1 MFIAGLFAIAIAIA
15 ILIASY
21 NTAVSCFF
29 CGFLLTFGFVLCAV
43 DYYTLYNKLHD
54 IDDKIKNMEDNN
66 NADE

>member
-21 NTAVSCFF
+21 NTDVSCFV

-54 IDDKIKNMEDNN
+54 IDDKIKNMEGNKK
-66 NADE
+66 

>member
-1 MFIAGLFAIAIAIA
+1 MFIAGLFAIAISV
-15 ILIASY
+15 LIVSY

-29 CGFLLTFGFVLCAV
+29 CEFLLTFGFVLCSV

-54 IDDKIKNMEDNN
+54 IDDKIKNMEDKN

>member
-1 MFIAGLFAIAIAIA
+1 MFIAGLFAIAIA

-29 CGFLLTFGFVLCAV
+29 CGFLLTFGFVLCSV

-54 IDDKIKNMEDNN
+54 IDDKIKNMEGNKK
-66 NADE
+66 

>member
-1 MFIAGLFAIAIAIA
+1 MFIAGLFAIAIA

-29 CGFLLTFGFVLCAV
+29 CGFLLTFGFVLCSV

-66 NADE
+66 NANE

>member
-1 MFIAGLFAIAIAIA
+1 MFIAGLFAIAIAV
-15 ILIASY
+15 LIVSY

-29 CGFLLTFGFVLCAV
+29 CGFLLTFCFVLCSV

-66 NADE
+66 NANE

>member
-1 MFIAGLFAIAIAIA
+1 MFIAGLFAIAISV
-15 ILIASY
+15 LIVSY

-29 CGFLLTFGFVLCAV
+29 CEFLLTFGFVLCSV

-66 NADE
+66 NANE